1 MTPSSVAETKSLD
14 PPTGVLDRISRV
26 LDGAGL
32 DVGHA
37 LYDEAVD
44 LARQGLLGP
53 AHDRIRML
61 LCLDPD
67 DGAAHLLLAKV
78 LVAQT
83 RWCEALAHLDAAR
96 ESGQQ
101 VPPSLQAE
109 VESNLDRATPDGQV
123 ARAAAHQNEM
133 RALRDETRRLRI
145 ENTRLLR
152 DRKVLKSRV
161 NVWSVST
168 AILAGVSI
176 VLLAF
181 LWTGVGAGA
190 GEAGPSVA
198 SAHPVVLPAQAA
210 VQATLLAATAA
221 PPAAPA
227 GPRHHV
233 VAEGDTLYRIAARY
247 YGDASSWERI
257 RAANPGRV
265 SRGTGLTVGDEL
277 LIP

>member
-1 MTPSSVAETKSLD
+1 MTQSPDL
-14 PPTGVLDRISRV
+14 PTGVLDRISRA

-32 DVGHA
+32 DVSHA

-96 ESGQQ
+96 EAGEQ

-109 VESNLDRATPDGQV
+109 VETNLDQAASDGRAVRQ
-123 ARAAAHQNEM
+123 ASQQSEM
-133 RALRDETRRLRI
+133 RTMRDETRRLRT

-152 DRKVLKSRV
+152 DRRMLKSRV
-161 NVWSVST
+161 NIWSTST

-181 LWTGVGAGA
+181 LWAGVGAG
-190 GEAGPSVA
+190 VD
-198 SAHPVVLPAQAA
+198 
-210 VQATLLAATAA
+210 AA
-221 PPAAPA
+221 PAVATTSTMPAPEVARASLAVAVAEPAIVVAEPTAAPA
-227 GPRHHV
+227 GPRRHV
-233 VAEGDTLYRIAARY
+233 VQEGDTLYKLSARY
-247 YGDASSWERI
+247 YGDASKWERI
-257 RAANPGRV
+257 HAANAARV
-265 SRGTGLTVGDEL
+265 SRVQGLALGDEL
-277 LIP
+277 VIP